1 MLVLLK
7 KLVYMKKEQ
16 ELIPNSITLNRL
28 GHDLKVSVR
37 YSLRAKRISI
47 RVNHNGAEL
56 ILPNKHYDTGCKF
69 LLSKESWVRKKLQ
82 NAIKHKPIDDKT
94 IPIFGEIYSL
104 QHIEA
109 NYFKVIINH
118 NLIEIYSNN
127 VNDKS
132 ILIKFLRDKLLL
144 KVTKLVDFFSAKNDL
159 SFSKIR
165 IMNNKNKWGSCSS
178 KGVLSF
184 NWRLVFAPK
193 EILEYLVVHE
203 MCHIVEMNHSVRFW
217 NLVEKLYPDYK
228 LAKLGLK
235 KNSFRLHQYLQPE
248 ILYRET

>member
-7 KLVYMKKEQ
+7 KLVYMKKQQKLPSE
-16 ELIPNSITLNRL
+16 SIILDKL
-28 GHDLKVSVR
+28 GHNIKIPVR
-37 YSLRAKRISI
+37 YSSRAKRISI

-56 ILPNKHYDTGCKF
+56 ILPNKHYNAGYRF
-69 LLSKESWVRKKLQ
+69 LLSKESWVRQKLQ
-82 NAIKHKPIDDKT
+82 NAIKHEPIDDKT

-109 NYFKVIINH
+109 NYCKVLITQ
-118 NLIEIYSNN
+118 NLVEVYSNIPH
-127 VNDKS
+127 DKS
-132 ILIKFLRDKLLL
+132 ILIRFLRDKLLL
-144 KVTKLVDFFSAKNDL
+144 EVTKLVDFFSAKHEL

-203 MCHIVEMNHSVRFW
+203 MCHIIEMNHSIRFW
-217 NLVEKLYPDYK
+217 NLVETLYPNYK
-228 LAKLGLK
+228 LAKLWLK
-235 KNSFRLHQYLQPE
+235 GNGMRLHKYL
-248 ILYRET
+248 L

>member
-7 KLVYMKKEQ
+7 RLVYMKKQQKLPLE
-16 ELIPNSITLNRL
+16 SIILDKL
-28 GHDLKVSVR
+28 GHNIKIPVR
-37 YSLRAKRISI
+37 YSSRAKRISI

-56 ILPNKHYDTGCKF
+56 ILPNKHYNAGYRF
-69 LLSKESWVRKKLQ
+69 LLSKESWVRQKLQ
-82 NAIKHKPIDDKT
+82 NAIKHEPIDDKT

-109 NYFKVIINH
+109 NYCNVLIKQ
-118 NLIEIYSNN
+118 NLVEVYSNIPD
-127 VNDKS
+127 DKS

-144 KVTKLVDFFSAKNDL
+144 EVTKLVDFFSAKHGL

-203 MCHIVEMNHSVRFW
+203 MCHIIEMNHSIRFW
-217 NLVEKLYPDYK
+217 NLVDTLYPNYK
-228 LAKLGLK
+228 LAKLWLK
-235 KNSFRLHQYLQPE
+235 GNGMRLHQYL
-248 ILYRET
+248 L

>member
-7 KLVYMKKEQ
+7 KLVYMKKQQKLPSE
-16 ELIPNSITLNRL
+16 SIILDKL
-28 GHDLKVSVR
+28 GHNIKIPVR
-37 YSLRAKRISI
+37 YSSRAKRISI

-56 ILPNKHYDTGCKF
+56 ILPNKHYNAGYRF
-69 LLSKESWVRKKLQ
+69 LLSKESWVRQKLQ
-82 NAIKHKPIDDKT
+82 NAIKHEPIDDKT

-109 NYFKVIINH
+109 NYCKVLITQ
-118 NLIEIYSNN
+118 NLVEVYSNIPH
-127 VNDKS
+127 DKR

-144 KVTKLVDFFSAKNDL
+144 EVTKLVDFFSAKHEL

-203 MCHIVEMNHSVRFW
+203 MCHIIEMNHSIRFW
-217 NLVEKLYPDYK
+217 NLVETLYPNYK
-228 LAKLGLK
+228 LAKLWLK
-235 KNSFRLHQYLQPE
+235 GNGMRLHKYL
-248 ILYRET
+248 L

>member
-1 MLVLLK
+1 MLALLK
-7 KLVYMKKEQ
+7 KLTYMKKQ
-16 ELIPNSITLNRL
+16 QKLIPNSITLDSL
-28 GHDLKVSVR
+28 GHDIKIPVR
-37 YSLRAKRISI
+37 YSSKAKRISI

-56 ILPNKHYDTGCKF
+56 ILPNKHYEVGYKF

-82 NAIKHKPIDDKT
+82 NAIKHEPIDDKT
-94 IPIFGEIYSL
+94 IPIFGEIYL
-104 QHIEA
+104 LNYIEA
-109 NYFKVIINH
+109 NYFKIVINQD
-118 NLIEIYSNN
+118 LIEIYSNDL
-127 VNDKS
+127 NDKS

-144 KVTKLVDFFSAKNDL
+144 EVTKLVDVFSAKHDL

-203 MCHIVEMNHSVRFW
+203 MCHIIEMNHSVRFW

-228 LAKLGLK
+228 LAKLWLK
-235 KNSFRLHQYLQPE
+235 KNGVRLHHYL
-248 ILYRET
+248 L

>member
-7 KLVYMKKEQ
+7 RLVYMKKQQKLPSE
-16 ELIPNSITLNRL
+16 SIILDKL
-28 GHDLKVSVR
+28 GHNIKIPVR
-37 YSLRAKRISI
+37 YSSRAKRISI

-56 ILPNKHYDTGCKF
+56 ILPNKHYNAGYRF
-69 LLSKESWVRKKLQ
+69 LLSKESWVRQKLQ
-82 NAIKHKPIDDKT
+82 NAIKHEPIDDKT

-109 NYFKVIINH
+109 NYCNVLIKQ
-118 NLIEIYSNN
+118 NLVEVYSNIPH
-127 VNDKS
+127 DKS

-144 KVTKLVDFFSAKNDL
+144 EVTKLVDFFSAKHEL

-203 MCHIVEMNHSVRFW
+203 MCHIIEMNHSIRFW
-217 NLVEKLYPDYK
+217 NLVETLYPNYK
-228 LAKLGLK
+228 LAKLWLK
-235 KNSFRLHQYLQPE
+235 GNGMRLHKYL
-248 ILYRET
+248 L

>member
-7 KLVYMKKEQ
+7 KLVYMKKQQKLPSE
-16 ELIPNSITLNRL
+16 SIILNKL
-28 GHDLKVSVR
+28 GHNIKIPVR
-37 YSLRAKRISI
+37 YSSRAKRISI

-56 ILPNKHYDTGCKF
+56 ILPNKHYNAGYRF
-69 LLSKESWVRKKLQ
+69 LLSKESWVRQKLQ
-82 NAIKHKPIDDKT
+82 NAIKHEPIDDKT

-109 NYFKVIINH
+109 NYCNVLIKQ
-118 NLIEIYSNN
+118 NLVEVYSNIPH
-127 VNDKS
+127 DKS

-144 KVTKLVDFFSAKNDL
+144 EVTKLVDFFSAKHGL

-184 NWRLVFAPK
+184 NWRLIFAPK

-203 MCHIVEMNHSVRFW
+203 MCHIIEMNHSIRFW
-217 NLVEKLYPDYK
+217 NLVDTLYPNYK
-228 LAKLGLK
+228 LAKLWLK
-235 KNSFRLHQYLQPE
+235 GNGMKLHRYL
-248 ILYRET
+248 L

>member
-7 KLVYMKKEQ
+7 KLICMKKQ
-16 ELIPNSITLNRL
+16 QKLIPNSITLGRL
-28 GHDLKVSVR
+28 GPDIQVQVR
-37 YSLRAKRISI
+37 CSLRAKRISI
-47 RVNHNGAEL
+47 KVNHNGAEL
-56 ILPNKHYDTGCKF
+56 ILPNKHYEVGYKF
-69 LLSKESWVRKKLQ
+69 LLSKEFWVRKKLQ
-82 NAIKHKPIDDKT
+82 NAIKEEPIDYKK

-109 NYFKVIINH
+109 NYCKVVVNQES
-118 NLIEIYSNN
+118 IEIYSNFLQ
-127 VNDKS
+127 DKS
-132 ILIKFLRDKLLL
+132 IFIKFLRDKLLL
-144 KVTKLVDFFSAKNDL
+144 EVTKLVDFFAIKHDL

-203 MCHIVEMNHSVRFW
+203 MCHMIEMNHSMRFW
-217 NLVEKLYPDYK
+217 SLVEKFYPDYK
-228 LAKLGLK
+228 LAKLWLK
-235 KNSFRLHQYLQPE
+235 QNGVRLHQYLS
-248 ILYRET
+248 

>member
-7 KLVYMKKEQ
+7 RLVYMKKQQKLPSE
-16 ELIPNSITLNRL
+16 SIILDKL
-28 GHDLKVSVR
+28 GHNIKIPVR
-37 YSLRAKRISI
+37 YSSRAKRISI

-56 ILPNKHYDTGCKF
+56 ILPNKHYNAGYRF
-69 LLSKESWVRKKLQ
+69 LLSKESWVRQKLQ
-82 NAIKHKPIDDKT
+82 NAIKHEPIDDKT

-109 NYFKVIINH
+109 NYCNVLIKQ
-118 NLIEIYSNN
+118 NLVEVYSNIPH
-127 VNDKS
+127 DKS

-144 KVTKLVDFFSAKNDL
+144 EVTKLVDFFSAKHEL

-203 MCHIVEMNHSVRFW
+203 MCHIIEMNHSIRFW
-217 NLVEKLYPDYK
+217 NLVDTLYPNYK
-228 LAKLGLK
+228 LAKLWLK
-235 KNSFRLHQYLQPE
+235 GNGMRLHQYL
-248 ILYRET
+248 L

>member
-7 KLVYMKKEQ
+7 RLVYMKKQQKLPSE
-16 ELIPNSITLNRL
+16 SIILDKL
-28 GHDLKVSVR
+28 GHNIKIPVR
-37 YSLRAKRISI
+37 YSSRAKRISI

-56 ILPNKHYDTGCKF
+56 ILPNKHYNAGYRF
-69 LLSKESWVRKKLQ
+69 LLSKESWVRQKLQ
-82 NAIKHKPIDDKT
+82 NAIKHEPIDDKT

-109 NYFKVIINH
+109 NYCNVLIKQ
-118 NLIEIYSNN
+118 NLVEVYSNIPH
-127 VNDKS
+127 DKS

-144 KVTKLVDFFSAKNDL
+144 EVTKLVDFFSAKHGL

-203 MCHIVEMNHSVRFW
+203 MCHIIEMNHSIRFW
-217 NLVEKLYPDYK
+217 NLVETLYPNYK
-228 LAKLGLK
+228 LAKLWLK
-235 KNSFRLHQYLQPE
+235 GNGIKLHRYL
-248 ILYRET
+248 L

>member
-7 KLVYMKKEQ
+7 KLVYMKKQQKLPSE
-16 ELIPNSITLNRL
+16 SIILNKL
-28 GHDLKVSVR
+28 GHNIKIPVR
-37 YSLRAKRISI
+37 YSSRAKRISI

-56 ILPNKHYDTGCKF
+56 ILPNKHYNAGYRF
-69 LLSKESWVRKKLQ
+69 LLSKESWVRQKLQ
-82 NAIKHKPIDDKT
+82 NAIKHEPIDDKT

-109 NYFKVIINH
+109 NYCNVLIKQ
-118 NLIEIYSNN
+118 NLVEVYSNIPH
-127 VNDKS
+127 DKS

-144 KVTKLVDFFSAKNDL
+144 EVTKLVDFFSAKHGL

-203 MCHIVEMNHSVRFW
+203 MCHIIEMDHSIRFW
-217 NLVEKLYPDYK
+217 NLVDTLYPNYK
-228 LAKLGLK
+228 LAKLWLK
-235 KNSFRLHQYLQPE
+235 GNGMKLHRYL
-248 ILYRET
+248 L

>member
-7 KLVYMKKEQ
+7 KLVYMKKQQKLPSE
-16 ELIPNSITLNRL
+16 SIILDKL
-28 GHDLKVSVR
+28 GHNIKIPVR
-37 YSLRAKRISI
+37 YSSRAKRISI

-56 ILPNKHYDTGCKF
+56 ILPNKHYNAGYRF
-69 LLSKESWVRKKLQ
+69 LLSKESWVRQKLQ
-82 NAIKHKPIDDKT
+82 NAIKHEPIDDKT

-109 NYFKVIINH
+109 NYCNVLIKQ
-118 NLIEIYSNN
+118 NLVEVYSNIPH
-127 VNDKS
+127 DKS

-144 KVTKLVDFFSAKNDL
+144 EVTKLVDFFSAKHGL

-203 MCHIVEMNHSVRFW
+203 MCHIIEMNHSIRFW
-217 NLVEKLYPDYK
+217 NLVETLYPNYK
-228 LAKLGLK
+228 LAKLWLK
-235 KNSFRLHQYLQPE
+235 GNGMKLHRYL
-248 ILYRET
+248 L

>member
-7 KLVYMKKEQ
+7 KLVYMKKQQKLPSE
-16 ELIPNSITLNRL
+16 SIILDKL
-28 GHDLKVSVR
+28 GHNIKIPVR
-37 YSLRAKRISI
+37 YSSRAKRISI

-56 ILPNKHYDTGCKF
+56 ILPNKHYNAGYRF
-69 LLSKESWVRKKLQ
+69 LLSKESWVRQKLQ
-82 NAIKHKPIDDKT
+82 NAIKHEPIDDKT

-109 NYFKVIINH
+109 NYCKVLITQ
-118 NLIEIYSNN
+118 NLVEVYSNIPH
-127 VNDKS
+127 DKS

-144 KVTKLVDFFSAKNDL
+144 EVTKLVDFFSAKHEL

-203 MCHIVEMNHSVRFW
+203 MCHIIEMNHSIRFW
-217 NLVEKLYPDYK
+217 NLVETLYPNYK
-228 LAKLGLK
+228 LAKLWLK
-235 KNSFRLHQYLQPE
+235 GNGMRLHKYL
-248 ILYRET
+248 L

>member
-1 MLVLLK
+1 
-7 KLVYMKKEQ
+7 MKKQQKLPSE
-16 ELIPNSITLNRL
+16 SIILDKL
-28 GHDLKVSVR
+28 GHNIKIPVR
-37 YSLRAKRISI
+37 YSSRAKRISI

-56 ILPNKHYDTGCKF
+56 ILPNKHYNAGYRF
-69 LLSKESWVRKKLQ
+69 LLSKESWVRQKLQ
-82 NAIKHKPIDDKT
+82 NAIKHEPIDDKT

-109 NYFKVIINH
+109 NYCNVLIKQ
-118 NLIEIYSNN
+118 NLVEVYSNIPE
-127 VNDKS
+127 DKS
-132 ILIKFLRDKLLL
+132 ILIRFLRDKLLL
-144 KVTKLVDFFSAKNDL
+144 EVTKLVDFFSAKHEL

-203 MCHIVEMNHSVRFW
+203 MCHIIEMNHSIRFW
-217 NLVEKLYPDYK
+217 NLVETLYPNYK
-228 LAKLGLK
+228 LAKLWLK
-235 KNSFRLHQYLQPE
+235 GNGIRLHRYL
-248 ILYRET
+248 L

>member
-7 KLVYMKKEQ
+7 RLVYMKKQQKLPSE
-16 ELIPNSITLNRL
+16 SIILDKL
-28 GHDLKVSVR
+28 GHNIKIPVR
-37 YSLRAKRISI
+37 YSSRAKRISI

-56 ILPNKHYDTGCKF
+56 ILPNKHYNAGYRF
-69 LLSKESWVRKKLQ
+69 LLSKESWVRQKLQ
-82 NAIKHKPIDDKT
+82 NAIKHEPIDDKT

-109 NYFKVIINH
+109 NYCNVLIKQ
-118 NLIEIYSNN
+118 NLVEVYSNIPH
-127 VNDKS
+127 DKS

-144 KVTKLVDFFSAKNDL
+144 EVTKLVDFFSAKHGL

-203 MCHIVEMNHSVRFW
+203 MCHIIEMNHSIRFW
-217 NLVEKLYPDYK
+217 NLVETLYPNYK
-228 LAKLGLK
+228 LAKLWLK
-235 KNSFRLHQYLQPE
+235 GNGMRLHKYL
-248 ILYRET
+248 L

>member
-7 KLVYMKKEQ
+7 RLVYMKKQQKLPLE
-16 ELIPNSITLNRL
+16 SIILDKL
-28 GHDLKVSVR
+28 GHNIKIPVR
-37 YSLRAKRISI
+37 YSSRAKRISI

-56 ILPNKHYDTGCKF
+56 ILPNKHYNAGYRF
-69 LLSKESWVRKKLQ
+69 LLSKESWVRQKLQ
-82 NAIKHKPIDDKT
+82 NAIKHEPIDDKT

-109 NYFKVIINH
+109 NYCNVLIKQ
-118 NLIEIYSNN
+118 NLVEVYSNIPD
-127 VNDKS
+127 DKS

-144 KVTKLVDFFSAKNDL
+144 EVTKLVDFFSAKHGL

-184 NWRLVFAPK
+184 NWRLIFAPK

-203 MCHIVEMNHSVRFW
+203 MCHIIEMNHSIRFW
-217 NLVEKLYPDYK
+217 NLVDTLYPNYK
-228 LAKLGLK
+228 LAKLWLK
-235 KNSFRLHQYLQPE
+235 GNGMRLHQYL
-248 ILYRET
+248 L

>member
-7 KLVYMKKEQ
+7 KLVYMKKQQKLPSE
-16 ELIPNSITLNRL
+16 SIILDKL
-28 GHDLKVSVR
+28 GHNIKIPVR
-37 YSLRAKRISI
+37 YSSRAKRISI

-56 ILPNKHYDTGCKF
+56 ILPNKHYNAGYRF
-69 LLSKESWVRKKLQ
+69 LLSKESWVRQKLQ
-82 NAIKHKPIDDKT
+82 NAIKHEPIDDKT

-109 NYFKVIINH
+109 NYCNVLIKQ
-118 NLIEIYSNN
+118 NLVEVYSNIPH
-127 VNDKS
+127 DKS

-144 KVTKLVDFFSAKNDL
+144 EVTKLVDFFSAKHEL

-203 MCHIVEMNHSVRFW
+203 MCHIIEMNHSIRFW
-217 NLVEKLYPDYK
+217 NLVETLYPNYK
-228 LAKLGLK
+228 LAKLWLK
-235 KNSFRLHQYLQPE
+235 GNGMKLQRYL
-248 ILYRET
+248 L

>member
-1 MLVLLK
+1 MLALLK
-7 KLVYMKKEQ
+7 RLVDMKKQQKLPSE
-16 ELIPNSITLNRL
+16 SIILDKL
-28 GHDLKVSVR
+28 GHDIKIPVR
-37 YSLRAKRISI
+37 YSARAKRISI
-47 RVNHNGAEL
+47 KVNHNGAEL
-56 ILPNKHYDTGCKF
+56 ILPNKHYDMGYRF
-69 LLSKESWVRKKLQ
+69 LLSKESWVRQKLQ
-82 NAIKHKPIDDKT
+82 NAIKHEPIDDKT

-109 NYFKVIINH
+109 NYLKVAINED
-118 NLIEIYSNN
+118 LIEVYSNIPD
-127 VNDKS
+127 DKS

-144 KVTKLVDFFSAKNDL
+144 EVTKLVDFFSAKHGL

-203 MCHIVEMNHSVRFW
+203 MCHITEMNHSVRFW
-217 NLVEKLYPDYK
+217 NLVETLYPNYK
-228 LAKLGLK
+228 LAKLWLK
-235 KNSFRLHQYLQPE
+235 RNGVRLHQYL
-248 ILYRET
+248 

>member
-7 KLVYMKKEQ
+7 RLVYMKKQQKLPSE
-16 ELIPNSITLNRL
+16 SIILDKL
-28 GHDLKVSVR
+28 GHNIKIPVR
-37 YSLRAKRISI
+37 YSSRAKRISI

-56 ILPNKHYDTGCKF
+56 ILPNKHYNAGYRF
-69 LLSKESWVRKKLQ
+69 LLSKESWVRQKLQ
-82 NAIKHKPIDDKT
+82 NAIKHEPIDDKT

-104 QHIEA
+104 QHFEA
-109 NYFKVIINH
+109 NYCNVLIKQ
-118 NLIEIYSNN
+118 NLVEVYSNIPH
-127 VNDKS
+127 DKS

-144 KVTKLVDFFSAKNDL
+144 EVTKLVDFFSAKHGL

-203 MCHIVEMNHSVRFW
+203 MCHIIEMNHSVRFW
-217 NLVEKLYPDYK
+217 NLVDTLYPNYK
-228 LAKLGLK
+228 LAKLWLK
-235 KNSFRLHQYLQPE
+235 GNGMRLHQYL
-248 ILYRET
+248 L

>member
-7 KLVYMKKEQ
+7 RLVYMKKQQKLPSE
-16 ELIPNSITLNRL
+16 SIVLDKL
-28 GHDLKVSVR
+28 GHNIKIPVR
-37 YSLRAKRISI
+37 YSSRAKRISI

-56 ILPNKHYDTGCKF
+56 ILPNKHYNAGYRF
-69 LLSKESWVRKKLQ
+69 LLSKESWVRQKLQ
-82 NAIKHKPIDDKT
+82 NAIKHEPIDDKT

-109 NYFKVIINH
+109 NYCKVLITQ
-118 NLIEIYSNN
+118 NLVEVYSNIPD
-127 VNDKS
+127 DKS
-132 ILIKFLRDKLLL
+132 ILIRFLRDKLLL
-144 KVTKLVDFFSAKNDL
+144 EVTKLVDFFSAKHEL

-203 MCHIVEMNHSVRFW
+203 MCHIIEMNHSIRFW
-217 NLVEKLYPDYK
+217 NLVETLYPNYK
-228 LAKLGLK
+228 LAKLWLK
-235 KNSFRLHQYLQPE
+235 GNGMRLHKYL
-248 ILYRET
+248 L

>member
-7 KLVYMKKEQ
+7 RLVYMKKQQKLPSE
-16 ELIPNSITLNRL
+16 SIILDKL
-28 GHDLKVSVR
+28 GHNIKIPVR
-37 YSLRAKRISI
+37 YSSRAKRISI

-56 ILPNKHYDTGCKF
+56 ILPNKHYNAGYRF
-69 LLSKESWVRKKLQ
+69 LLSKESWVRQKLQ
-82 NAIKHKPIDDKT
+82 NAIKHEPIDDKT

-109 NYFKVIINH
+109 NYCNVLIKQ
-118 NLIEIYSNN
+118 NLVEVYSNIPH
-127 VNDKS
+127 DKS

-144 KVTKLVDFFSAKNDL
+144 EVTKLVDFFSAKHGL

-203 MCHIVEMNHSVRFW
+203 MCHIIEMNHSIRFW
-217 NLVEKLYPDYK
+217 NLVDTLYPNYK
-228 LAKLGLK
+228 LAKLWLK
-235 KNSFRLHQYLQPE
+235 GNGIKLHRYL
-248 ILYRET
+248 L

>member
-7 KLVYMKKEQ
+7 KLVYMKKQQKLPSE
-16 ELIPNSITLNRL
+16 SIILDKL
-28 GHDLKVSVR
+28 GHNIKIPVR
-37 YSLRAKRISI
+37 YSSRAKRISI

-56 ILPNKHYDTGCKF
+56 ILPNKHYNAGYRF
-69 LLSKESWVRKKLQ
+69 LLSKESWVRQKLQ
-82 NAIKHKPIDDKT
+82 NAIKHEPIDDKT

-109 NYFKVIINH
+109 NYCKVLITQ
-118 NLIEIYSNN
+118 NLVEVYSNIPE
-127 VNDKS
+127 DKS
-132 ILIKFLRDKLLL
+132 ILIRFLRDKLLL
-144 KVTKLVDFFSAKNDL
+144 EVTKLVDFFSAKHEL

-203 MCHIVEMNHSVRFW
+203 MCHIIEMNHSIRFW
-217 NLVEKLYPDYK
+217 NLVETLYPNYK
-228 LAKLGLK
+228 LAKLWLK
-235 KNSFRLHQYLQPE
+235 GNGIRLHRYL
-248 ILYRET
+248 L

>member
-7 KLVYMKKEQ
+7 KLVYMKKQQKLPSE
-16 ELIPNSITLNRL
+16 SIILDKL
-28 GHDLKVSVR
+28 GHNIKIPVR
-37 YSLRAKRISI
+37 YSSRAKRISI

-56 ILPNKHYDTGCKF
+56 ILPNKHYNAGYRF
-69 LLSKESWVRKKLQ
+69 LLSKESWVRQKLQ
-82 NAIKHKPIDDKT
+82 NAIKHEPIDDKT

-109 NYFKVIINH
+109 NYCNVLIKQ
-118 NLIEIYSNN
+118 NLVEVYSNIPH
-127 VNDKS
+127 DKS

-144 KVTKLVDFFSAKNDL
+144 EVTKLVDFFSAKHEL

-203 MCHIVEMNHSVRFW
+203 MCHIIEMNHSIRFW
-217 NLVEKLYPDYK
+217 NLVETLYPNYK
-228 LAKLGLK
+228 LAKLWLK
-235 KNSFRLHQYLQPE
+235 GNGIRLHRYL
-248 ILYRET
+248 L

>member
-1 MLVLLK
+1 
-7 KLVYMKKEQ
+7 MKKQQKLPSE
-16 ELIPNSITLNRL
+16 SIILDKL
-28 GHDLKVSVR
+28 GHNIKIPVR
-37 YSLRAKRISI
+37 YSSRAKRISI

-56 ILPNKHYDTGCKF
+56 ILPNKHYNAGYRF
-69 LLSKESWVRKKLQ
+69 LLSKESWVRQKLQ
-82 NAIKHKPIDDKT
+82 NAIKHEPIDDKT

-109 NYFKVIINH
+109 NYCKVLITQ
-118 NLIEIYSNN
+118 NLVEVYSNIPD
-127 VNDKS
+127 DKS
-132 ILIKFLRDKLLL
+132 ILIRFLRDKLLL
-144 KVTKLVDFFSAKNDL
+144 EVTKLVDFFSAKHEL

-203 MCHIVEMNHSVRFW
+203 MCHIIEMNHSIRFW
-217 NLVEKLYPDYK
+217 NLVETLYPNYK
-228 LAKLGLK
+228 LAKLWLK
-235 KNSFRLHQYLQPE
+235 GNGIKLHRYL
-248 ILYRET
+248 L

>member
-7 KLVYMKKEQ
+7 KLIRMKEQ
-16 ELIPNSITLNRL
+16 PKLILNSITLDRL
-28 GHDLKVSVR
+28 GPDIQVQVR
-37 YSLRAKRISI
+37 CSLRAKRISI
-47 RVNHNGAEL
+47 KVNHNGAEL
-56 ILPNKHYDTGCKF
+56 ILPNKHSEVGYKF
-69 LLSKESWVRKKLQ
+69 LLSKEFWVRKKLQ
-82 NAIKHKPIDDKT
+82 NVIKEEPIDYKT

-109 NYFKVIINH
+109 NYSKVVLN
-118 NLIEIYSNN
+118 NDLIEIYSKSSD
-127 VNDKS
+127 DKS
-132 ILIKFLRDKLLL
+132 IFVKFLRDKLLL
-144 KVTKLVDFFSAKNDL
+144 EVTKLVDFFAIKHDL
-159 SFSKIR
+159 SFGKIR

-203 MCHIVEMNHSVRFW
+203 ICHIMEMNHSLRFW

-228 LAKLGLK
+228 VAKLWLK
-235 KNSFRLHQYLQPE
+235 QNGVRLYQYLS
-248 ILYRET
+248 